1 MVISRADSAGFE
13 SFSFCSFTVGT
24 CMDAFVGCL
33 LDLLCIYAHILGD
46 KVVVR
51 EIRGSIHIHTF
62 SYVHSGI
69 HTDAAPSISDQSSF
83 QPDYLL
89 TTLIVVLFIDFQH
102 TFKQVCV
109 LLLFLCLCVCVCVWT
124 AVRHGQCSIGW
135 IPHVFPFSA
144 RHPCTG
150 IFFSIK
156 RLETIIQY
164 ST

>member
-1 MVISRADSAGFE
+1 MGWLFCELTRRVSNSSPSAALQLVPAWMRLWGAYLTSCVCIHTFCGI
-13 SFSFCSFTVGT
+13 SFSQRDS
-24 CMDAFVGCL
+24 L
-33 LDLLCIYAHILGD
+33 KL
-46 KVVVR
+46 
-51 EIRGSIHIHTF
+51 HIHTF

-69 HTDAAPSISDQSSF
+69 PTDAARSISDRSLF
-83 QPDYLL
+83 QQDNLL

-156 RLETIIQY
+156 RPETLI
-164 ST
+164 